1 MKRSVQEIV
10 ELVVFG
16 AIALLIGTG
25 LLWLT
30 GWIFSGLGWLFQGVA
45 GLLWRLLI
53 VLVPIVL
60 VIGLI
65 YWLVNMYIA
74 RHRRLMRQLLQNPLQ
89 WSVRKALPPNQ
100 LPLEQRRNPNSSGR
114 PVSSPFSPRLVCP
127 PTMRHQLRLTLP
139 LWSRRRR

>member
-45 GLLWRLLI
+45 GLLWRLLV

-65 YWLVNMYIA
+65 YWLATLYVALRADPASAGTRGGLGTATSA
-74 RHRRLMRQLLQNPLQ
+74 RR
-89 WSVRKALPPNQ
+89 PP
-100 LPLEQRRNPNSSGR
+100 P
-114 PVSSPFSPRLVCP
+114 
-127 PTMRHQLRLTLP
+127 
-139 LWSRRRR
+139 